1 MHTALVGESSLRERE
16 LATFD
21 CCVCS
26 VWLMT
31 LVVVVALL
39 LRLAALEFVDEYTLY
54 AVPVAVSVCAF
65 AWVADFW

>member
-1 MHTALVGESSLRERE
+1 MRERE

-54 AVPVAVSVCAF
+54 AVPVAVSVYAF

>member
-1 MHTALVGESSLRERE
+1 MRERE

-21 CCVCS
+21 CCVRS

-39 LRLAALEFVDEYTLY
+39 LRLAVPEFVGEYTLD
-54 AVPVAVSVCAF
+54 AVPVVVSVYAV
-65 AWVADFW
+65 AWVADFL